1 MTAPDSNPEGENKPR
16 RTPNIPQA
24 DVDLMETSKV
34 VSQSWLAA
42 AQITLIYTN
51 STDFE
56 TLVNSFSS
64 VLNLRITTGEQ
75 RPEYTKKL
83 ELLDKEIN
91 KKTEFVKGYIMDKF
105 EEESATSYYSQFGI
119 VKTNRGYKLPMDQEE
134 RKIALGNLITALTT
148 YGFQTKTYGLA
159 YWTDVLEKYT
169 DYLTQ
174 SIQIDGSVS
183 AKVGSKNELKKQIR
197 KVLNSLIKVITG
209 NYPDDYKNVL
219 RNWGFQKEKY

>member
-1 MTAPDSNPEGENKPR
+1 MTAADSNPIGENKPK

-34 VSQSWLAA
+34 VSQSWNANPA
-42 AQITLIYTN
+42 ITLIYTN

-64 VLNLRITTGEQ
+64 VLNLRITTGEL

-91 KKTEFVKGYIMDKF
+91 KRTEAVKRYLVDKY

-119 VKTNRGYKLPMDQEE
+119 VKTNRGFKLPYDQEE
-134 RKIALGNLITALTT
+134 RKIALGNLISALTT
-148 YGFQTKTYGLA
+148 HGFQTKTYGLT

-183 AKVGSKNELKKQIR
+183 AKVGSKNTLKKQIK